1 MLFVTTCYGEFL
13 ETFTCI
19 GETSSGVEGR
29 TPMDHVAHKI
39 VDVWKKYNM
48 MDSIMA
54 TGGDTCTPNTGV
66 DAGAFVLVEK
76 ILGWRLLDVECLLHL
91 NELPLRKVVQE
102 KIGETSSKTTLKV
115 KFN

>member
-1 MLFVTTCYGEFL
+1 
-13 ETFTCI
+13 
-19 GETSSGVEGR
+19 
-29 TPMDHVAHKI
+29 MDHVAHKI

-54 TGGDTCTPNTGV
+54 IGGDTCTPNTGV